1 LQFKGPIVDRVDYYV
16 GMGYERGPHIKY
28 TKRKVDFSPEIL
40 KIIKENLNKEQ
51 ELLMGYDITEQTQ
64 SS

>member
-1 LQFKGPIVDRVDYYV
+1 
-16 GMGYERGPHIKY
+16 MGYERGPHIKY